1 MSKERLVELLGNAPI
16 GVNGITLLDKH
27 EPKAIEEIA
36 DYLLASGKVI
46 VTPVEVGD
54 TVWYFS
60 ENPLNLSVQANTI
73 YEAKVVRIVTTHL
86 GTSLV
91 IQIRNEYGCIEIPDI
106 TYFGKE
112 VFRTRE
118 EAEAK
123 LKESESK

>member
-1 MSKERLVELLGNAPI
+1 MMSKERLVELLLQTETFTADIAGYVRQQAEY
-16 GVNGITLLDKH
+16 K
-27 EPKAIEEIA
+27 A

-60 ENPLNLSVQANTI
+60 KNPLNLSVQANTI

-112 VFRTRE
+112 VFHTRE
-118 EAEAK
+118 ELEAK
-123 LKESESK
+123 LKESENK